1 MIQFKIIFHDGTYV
15 VVNTTTAQEARKLA
29 RLVQLNDL
37 ILSVEESH

>member
-1 MIQFKIIFHDGTYV
+1 MVTFKITFNDGTCV